1 MKLLNSLFLCLLL
14 LLSFS
19 IMSQS
24 VTIIHAGT
32 LFAIPGEGVS
42 KEKTLVIENGMI
54 TKIENGYLYPADFG
68 YLNENAKLVDLKNS
82 FVMPGLIDMHVHI
95 TGELDYTGNPYE
107 WITLNDE
114 DNAYNAIPYLER
126 TINAGFTTVRDLG
139 ARYTLINSIKRA
151 VQKKLIVGPRILAAT
166 NSISA
171 TGGHGDEHGYRPDIM
186 HALPHNPAI
195 CDGADECRKAVRSL
209 VMKHGADV
217 IKLNAT
223 GGVLSNT
230 ASGLGQQMT
239 DEELRTIVET
249 SHSLGKKVA
258 AHAHGADGINAALRA
273 GVNSIEHGS
282 YLDDESVRL
291 FNKTGAYLVPTLLAG
306 VSVIE
311 GLSSNNTMPPAI
323 VEKARNVAPIVEAS
337 FKRALKGNVNIAFGT
352 DCGVGKH
359 GDNAREFQLMVKYG
373 MKNEAALKSSTVNAA
388 DLLGMYDKIG
398 SLEVGKYA
406 DIIAVEGNPLLDI
419 NAMFDVRF
427 VMKEGDI
434 IKQ

>member
-1 MKLLNSLFLCLLL
+1 MKSMSSFFLCLFLF
-14 LLSFS
+14 LSFNV
-19 IMSQS
+19 MSQS

-32 LFAIPGEGVS
+32 LCAVPGEGIS
-42 KEKTLVIENGMI
+42 KEKTLVVEKGMI
-54 TKIENGYLYPADFG
+54 TKIENGYLSVVDLG

-95 TGELDYTGNPYE
+95 TGELDYKGNRYE
-107 WITLNDE
+107 WITLSDE
-114 DNAYNAIPYLER
+114 DNAFEAIPYLER

-151 VQKKLIVGPRILAAT
+151 VQKKLVIGPRILAAT

-171 TGGHGDEHGYRPDIM
+171 TGGHGDEHGYRQDIM
-186 HALPHNPAI
+186 EALPKNPAI
-195 CDGADECRKAVRSL
+195 CDGVDECRKAVRSL
-209 VMKHGADV
+209 VMIHGADV

-239 DEELRTIVET
+239 DEELRAIVET

-311 GLSSNNTMPPAI
+311 GLSGNNTIPPAI

-337 FKRALKGNVNIAFGT
+337 FKRALNGNVKIAFGT
-352 DCGVGKH
+352 DCGVAKH

-373 MKNEAALKSSTVNAA
+373 MKNEAALKSATVNAA

-419 NAMFDVRF
+419 NAMFKVQF

-434 IKQ
+434 IK

>member
-1 MKLLNSLFLCLLL
+1 MKSIACILQCLLIII
-14 LLSFS
+14 SSNVFA
-19 IMSQS
+19 QS
-24 VTIIHAGT
+24 VTIIHAGN
-32 LFAIPGEGVS
+32 LLAVPGNGIS
-42 KEKTLVIENGMI
+42 NEKTIVVEKGRI
-54 TKIENGYLYPADFG
+54 TKIENGYLSHSDLG
-68 YLNENAKLVDLKNS
+68 YSTENVKLIDLKNS

-114 DNAYNAIPYLER
+114 DNAYNAIPYLEK

-151 VQKKLIVGPRILAAT
+151 VQKKLIIGPRILAAT

-186 HALPHNPAI
+186 DALPHNPAI
-195 CDGADECRKAVRSL
+195 CDGVDECRKAVRSL

-239 DEELRTIVET
+239 DEELRAIVET
-249 SHSLGKKVA
+249 SRSLGKKVA

-337 FKRALKGNVNIAFGT
+337 FKRALNGNVKIAFGT

-373 MKNEAALKSSTVNAA
+373 MKNEAALKSATVNAA
-388 DLLGMYDKIG
+388 ELLGMYDKIG

-406 DIIAVEGNPLLDI
+406 DIIALEENPLQDI

-434 IKQ
+434 IK